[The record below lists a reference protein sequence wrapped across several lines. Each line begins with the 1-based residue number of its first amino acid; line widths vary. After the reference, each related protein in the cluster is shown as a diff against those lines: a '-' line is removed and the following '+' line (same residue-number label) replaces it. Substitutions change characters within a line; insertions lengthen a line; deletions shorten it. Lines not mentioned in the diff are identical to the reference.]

1 MNIQRESFEGLVED
15 RVMRT
20 SDMFKLLTKLV
31 GCATELTRDE
41 VEDIISHLDEQWDR
55 TKEILRV
62 TPVKVDWK
70 LSDSPPID
78 IDKDILLRRIEIA

>member
-1 MNIQRESFEGLVED
+1 MNIQRESFERLVED

-31 GCATELTRDE
+31 GCATELSRDE
-41 VEDIISHLDEQWDR
+41 VEEVISHLDEQWDR

>member
-31 GCATELTRDE
+31 GCATELSRDE
-41 VEDIISHLDEQWDR
+41 VEEVISHLDEQWDR

>member
-31 GCATELTRDE
+31 GCATELSSDE
-41 VEDIISHLDEQWDR
+41 VEEVISHLDEQWDR

>member
-1 MNIQRESFEGLVED
+1 MNTQRESFERLVED

-31 GCATELTRDE
+31 GCATELSRDE
-41 VEDIISHLDEQWDR
+41 VEEVISHLDEQWDR

>member
-1 MNIQRESFEGLVED
+1 
-15 RVMRT
+15 
-20 SDMFKLLTKLV
+20 MFKLLTKLV
-31 GCATELTRDE
+31 GCATELSRDE
-41 VEDIISHLDEQWDR
+41 VEEVISHLDEQWDR